1 MPPVRV
7 PAGTVTF
14 LFTDLEGSTRLWQ
27 ERPDAMHKA
36 LARHDEL
43 LRHAIETHTGFVVK
57 TMGDGFHAAFAAAHQ
72 AVEAAVAAQRAIEA
86 EPWTETGPLH
96 VRMGVH
102 SGPVEVRDGDYYGT
116 TVNRAARLM
125 GVAHGGQL
133 VCSQATAEL
142 VRDDLADDV
151 ALVDLGE
158 HRLRDLA
165 RPVAIHQIVAL
176 GLRREF
182 PPLRSLDNAPTNLP
196 VQPTA
201 LVGRQALIAELAS
214 LLEREPLVTLTGVGG
229 VGKTRLAVEVGAE
242 VLPRYPD
249 GVWVVELAPLAH
261 DEMVLQTIA
270 DVLGVAAQTSE
281 PLVTTLLGRL
291 RSKRLLIVI
300 DNCEH
305 VLDPV
310 ARFVDRLASTASD
323 VRVLATS
330 REPLGVS
337 AERVRAV
344 PPLVDRAEAVELFF
358 ERAQHAGA
366 VIEGREQLAAVGDIC
381 ARLDG
386 IPLAIELAAA
396 RARMMAPTQIAERL
410 GQRFRLLTGGGRT
423 AVERHRTLQATV
435 SWSYELLD
443 ETERVVFERLSTF
456 AGSFGLDA
464 AERVAAGGEIE
475 EFEVLDALG
484 HLVDKSMVLAEAGQ
498 GGVRYRLLETLRQFA
513 ADRLATCAD
522 AVDVQDRHAAYFRER
537 AQLLGRSAGEAGQ
550 ASVLDDLEVDLD
562 NYRTAFGHLLSTGRV
577 RDAATGLLAMYAYWQ
592 IRRPREGLRWHHRLL
607 GHTELDARTRLNV
620 LGFVAMAETQAVG
633 NLAAGER
640 HAREAVGLAETA
652 GVDPPWG
659 SLMALTYVAQDRADV
674 PAYRSWVD
682 RCQTVSERAGD
693 TYRVLLSQVMWYMV
707 GTDDETGEMLPRL
720 ERLAAEIDRLGDPL
734 LQCLL
739 ELGTATIFYRA
750 SRYDEARAHARAAL
764 DERAGPSAY
773 CGALFNAA
781 AIELL
786 SGGDLVWGAEQLA
799 GSLRVARDEGL
810 TGSAVKIVRVAAAFA
825 VARGDVEAAAV
836 LLAASDHHATMLG
849 GVHEEI
855 STACAAQ
862 ARAVVDATDANV
874 TAARSR
880 GEALTFDDLISCAL
894 DELFANARPLG

>member
-1 MPPVRV
+1 VASAQV

-27 ERPDAMHKA
+27 ERPNAMHDA

-43 LRHAIETHTGFVVK
+43 LRHAIETHAGFVVK

-72 AVEAAVAAQRAIEA
+72 ALEAAVAAQRAIEA

-151 ALVDLGE
+151 ELVELGE

-165 RPVAIHQIVAL
+165 RPVAIHQVVAM

-196 VQPTA
+196 VQPTS

-214 LLEREPLVTLTGVGG
+214 LLEHEPIVTLTGVGG

-249 GVWVVELAPLAH
+249 GVGVVELAPLAH

-310 ARFVDRLASTASD
+310 ARFVDRLTSTASD

-344 PPLVDRAEAVELFF
+344 PPLVNGTEATELFF

-366 VIEGREQLAAVGDIC
+366 VIEGPEQVAAVGEIC

-443 ETERVVFERLSTF
+443 DTERLVFERLSTF
-456 AGSFGLDA
+456 AGSFALDA
-464 AERVAAGGEIE
+464 AEMVAAGGEIE

-484 HLVDKSMVLAEAGQ
+484 HLVDKSMVLAEVGP
-498 GGVRYRLLETLRQFA
+498 GGLRYRLLETLRQFA
-513 ADRLATCAD
+513 ADRLAASAD
-522 AVDVQDRHAAYFRER
+522 AVDVQDRHASYFRGR
-537 AQLLGRSAGEAGQ
+537 ALRLGRSAGETGHAH
-550 ASVLDDLEVDLD
+550 VFDDRSRQLPD
-562 NYRTAFGHLLSTGRV
+562 S
-577 RDAATGLLAMYAYWQ
+577 
-592 IRRPREGLRWHHRLL
+592 IRPS
-607 GHTELDARTRLNV
+607 
-620 LGFVAMAETQAVG
+620 AV
-633 NLAAGER
+633 
-640 HAREAVGLAETA
+640 
-652 GVDPPWG
+652 
-659 SLMALTYVAQDRADV
+659 DRAD
-674 PAYRSWVD
+674 P
-682 RCQTVSERAGD
+682 
-693 TYRVLLSQVMWYMV
+693 
-707 GTDDETGEMLPRL
+707 
-720 ERLAAEIDRLGDPL
+720 
-734 LQCLL
+734 
-739 ELGTATIFYRA
+739 
-750 SRYDEARAHARAAL
+750 
-764 DERAGPSAY
+764 
-773 CGALFNAA
+773 
-781 AIELL
+781 
-786 SGGDLVWGAEQLA
+786 
-799 GSLRVARDEGL
+799 
-810 TGSAVKIVRVAAAFA
+810 
-825 VARGDVEAAAV
+825 
-836 LLAASDHHATMLG
+836 
-849 GVHEEI
+849 
-855 STACAAQ
+855 
-862 ARAVVDATDANV
+862 
-874 TAARSR
+874 
-880 GEALTFDDLISCAL
+880 
-894 DELFANARPLG
+894 